1 MIFYFSQIGNLSVD
15 SKTAKI
21 IICQNLYKI
30 TSVKIEFI
38 IIAVIKAVDENHAR
52 ALHAHSRYEDS

>member
-1 MIFYFSQIGNLSVD
+1 MLSLSLSLSLFLSLSLYIYRFYVMIFYFSQIGNLPVD

-30 TSVKIEFI
+30 TSVKI
-38 IIAVIKAVDENHAR
+38 
-52 ALHAHSRYEDS
+52 